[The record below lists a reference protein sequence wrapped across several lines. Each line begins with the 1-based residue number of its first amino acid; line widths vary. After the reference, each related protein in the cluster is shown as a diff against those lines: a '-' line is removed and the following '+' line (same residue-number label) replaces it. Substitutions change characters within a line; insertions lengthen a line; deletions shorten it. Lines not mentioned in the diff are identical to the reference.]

1 MRHFPIFLDLHA
13 RTALIVGDGERAEA
27 KASALSAAGA
37 TIVRHAGDTVPDA
50 EAVRAATVVF
60 ICVFDEAVARATA
73 ALAMAERVP
82 VNVVDRPD
90 ISTFVMPAIVDRG
103 DVVVAVG
110 TGGAAP
116 VLARRI
122 RARIQQVLPER
133 LGQLASFANRFR
145 STVKAAIPDFDSRR
159 RLWERVLAGPI
170 ADQVLAGREP
180 EAHAAMVEA
189 INRREAVPAG
199 IVHLVGAGPGD
210 PELLTLRAL
219 RLIEEAEVIVHDD
232 LVSAEILSRAR
243 VDATRIAVGKRQG
256 RPSTPQAE
264 IEALLVQHAAAGR
277 RVVRLKGGDP
287 FVFGRGGEEVEALRA
302 AGIAFTVVPGI
313 TAALGC
319 AAALD
324 LPLTHRDHASAL
336 TLVTGQGRFGVGPPV
351 PTDANHTVALYM
363 GSRAAADVA
372 QDLIDGGRDPATPVA
387 VVENGTRL
395 DQRVAFGT
403 LAGLGRL
410 VADERGDGPALI
422 LIGETVALA
431 RGAPPRHAAVPAR
444 RRAAGAA

>member
-1 MRHFPIFLDLHA
+1 MRHFPIFLDLLDRPALVVGEGA
-13 RTALIVGDGERAEA
+13 RADA
-27 KASALSAAGA
+27 KAAALAAAGA
-37 TIVRHAGDTVPDA
+37 VVVRHDGQAAPDA
-50 EAVRAATVVF
+50 AAIRAAIVVF
-60 ICVFDEAVARATA
+60 ICVFDEAVARETA
-73 ALAMAERVP
+73 ARARAERVP

-90 ISTFVMPAIVDRG
+90 LSTFVMPAIVDRG

-122 RARIQQVLPER
+122 RARIQQILPER
-133 LGQLASFANRFR
+133 LGNLAAFSNRFR
-145 STVKAAIPDFDSRR
+145 ATVKAAIPDFDSRR

-189 INRREAVPAG
+189 INRREVPPAG

-210 PELLTLRAL
+210 PELLTLKAL
-219 RLIEEAEVIVHDD
+219 RLIEEAEVVVHDD
-232 LVSAEILSRAR
+232 LVSAEILARAR
-243 VDATRIAVGKRQG
+243 VDAIRIPVGKRQG

-264 IEALLVQHAAAGR
+264 IEAILVRHAAAGH

-302 AGIAFTVVPGI
+302 AGIPYTVVPGI

-324 LPLTHRDHASAL
+324 LPLTHRGHASAL
-336 TLVTGQGRFGVGPPV
+336 TLVTGQGRLGAGPPV
-351 PTDANHTVALYM
+351 PADPRHTVALYM
-363 GSRAAADVA
+363 GRGAAAAVA
-372 QDLIDGGRDPATPVA
+372 GRLLQGGRDPATPVA
-387 VVENGTRL
+387 VVENGTRP

-403 LAGLGRL
+403 LAGLGQL
-410 VADERGDGPALI
+410 VEGECSDGPALI
-422 LIGETVALA
+422 FIGETVALA
-431 RGAPPRHAAVPAR
+431 HGAPAAVDATPPR
-444 RRAAGAA
+444 RRAGGAA

>member
-1 MRHFPIFLDLHA
+1 MRHFPIFLDLQG
-13 RTALIVGDGERAEA
+13 RIALVVGQGERAEA
-27 KASALSAAGA
+27 KIAALTAAGA
-37 TIVRHAGDTVPDA
+37 AVERHAEMPDVA
-50 EAVRAATVVF
+50 RLRAATVVF
-60 ICVFDEAVARATA
+60 VCVDDPDIAAVIAERAA
-73 ALAMAERVP
+73 AERVP

-90 ISTFVMPAIVDRG
+90 LSTFVMPAIVDRG

-122 RARIQQVLPER
+122 RARIQQLLPER
-133 LGQLASFANRFR
+133 LGSLAAFAARFR
-145 STVKAAIPDFDSRR
+145 ETVRRTIPDFDARR

-170 ADQVLAGREP
+170 AEQVLQGREP
-180 EAHAAMVEA
+180 EAQAAMLEA
-189 INRREAVPAG
+189 INRREAPPPG

-232 LVSAEILSRAR
+232 LVSAEILAHAR
-243 VDATRIAVGKRQG
+243 VDALRIPVGKRQG

-264 IEALLVQHAAAGR
+264 IEDLLVGHAMAGR

-287 FVFGRGGEEVEALRA
+287 FVFGRGGEEIEALRA

-319 AAALD
+319 AAAID

-336 TLVTGQGRFGVGPPV
+336 TLATGHDRAGRTPPL
-351 PTDANHTVALYM
+351 PAERRHTLALYM
-363 GSRAAADVA
+363 GTRAASRVA
-372 QDLIDGGRDPATPVA
+372 EGLIAEGRDPGTPVA
-387 VVENGTRL
+387 VIENGTRP

-403 LAGLGRL
+403 LDGLGDL
-410 VADERGDGPALI
+410 VADGRGEGPALI
-422 LIGETVALA
+422 VIGETVALA
-431 RGAPPRHAAVPAR
+431 RGAPAELQEVR
-444 RRAAGAA
+444 RRAACA